1 MANYLIVGASSG
13 IGLAV
18 TRELLQQG
26 HKVCGVGRSLDAL
39 NQLQHQHKNLFIIP
53 YDIQTL
59 QSAPVLAE
67 AEKLMGSID
76 AVFLN
81 SGVASGHT
89 LDDWNDA
96 ARTVH
101 TNVTGTTEFL
111 INANAY
117 FKKKHIPGVIAVNT
131 SVAGLRGLRQAPVYS
146 ASKAYLINLCQSLRS
161 QNKNSAGQISVVD
174 IRPGFVDTQMAGGTV
189 WMSSTEKAAKQIIV
203 AIHKRKEIVYISKR
217 WILVAGLMRLIPRF
231 IYERV

>member
-18 TRELLQQG
+18 TRELLARG
-26 HKVCGVGRSLDAL
+26 HKVCGVGRKVEALQSL
-39 NQLQHQHKNLFIIP
+39 QSKSPNLSILV
-53 YDIQTL
+53 YDIQKL
-59 QSAPVLAE
+59 DSAPVILE
-67 AEKLMGSID
+67 AEKLMGSVD

-89 LDDWNDA
+89 LDDWKDA
-96 ARTVH
+96 ERTVQ

-111 INANAY
+111 INSNAH
-117 FKKKHIPGVIAVNT
+117 FKSKDVIGVIAVNT

-161 QNKNSAGQISVVD
+161 QNKSAGGKVHVVD

-189 WMSSTEKAAKQIIV
+189 WMSSTEKAATQIIA
-203 AIHKRKEIVYISKR
+203 AIEKKKDIAYISKR
-217 WILVAGLMRLIPRF
+217 WILIAGLMRLIPRRL
-231 IYERV
+231 YERF

>member
-18 TRELLQQG
+18 TRELLNQG
-26 HKVCGVGRSLDAL
+26 HKVCGLGRSLEAL
-39 NQLQHQHKNLFIIP
+39 HLLQQQHKNLFVLS

-59 QSAPVLAE
+59 QSQPIIAE
-67 AEKLMGSID
+67 AEKHMGPID
-76 AVFLN
+76 VVFLN
-81 SGVASGHT
+81 SGVASGHS

-117 FKKKHIPGVIAVNT
+117 FKQKNSEGVIAVNT

-161 QNKNSAGQISVVD
+161 QNKTSAGKVRVVD
-174 IRPGFVDTQMAGGTV
+174 IRPGFVDTQMAGGTT
-189 WMSSTEKAAKQIIV
+189 WMSSTDKAAKQIIA

-217 WILVAGLMRLIPRF
+217 WILVAGLMRLVPRAL
-231 IYERV
+231 YERF